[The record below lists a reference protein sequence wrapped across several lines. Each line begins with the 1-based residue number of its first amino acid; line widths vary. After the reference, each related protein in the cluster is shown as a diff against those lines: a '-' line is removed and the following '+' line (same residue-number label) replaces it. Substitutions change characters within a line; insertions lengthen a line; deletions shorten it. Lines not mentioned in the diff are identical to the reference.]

1 MKFDF
6 YIELDLMNRRISD
19 TFSWIKWND
28 SIEFD
33 FINKDSITS
42 SIESGQYCRIK
53 VDYFIELNR
62 MNRRISDTL
71 N

>member
-1 MKFDF
+1 MIIIKFDCF
-6 YIELDLMNRRISD
+6 VALIFFVELTDYLIELDL
-19 TFSWIKWND
+19 
-28 SIEFD
+28 
-33 FINKDSITS
+33 INKDSITS